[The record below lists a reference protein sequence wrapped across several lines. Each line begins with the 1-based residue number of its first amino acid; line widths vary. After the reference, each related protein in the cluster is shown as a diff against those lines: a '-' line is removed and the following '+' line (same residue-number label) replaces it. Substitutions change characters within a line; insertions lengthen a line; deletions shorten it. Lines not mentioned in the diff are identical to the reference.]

1 MVYFEESNGLL
12 SLPFDRRFFLKLV
25 VSPKPTKTKLS
36 FLFRRGY
43 YCGVEVAVK
52 MVEEEKEK
60 VEEGVEEEDRLGDPS
75 RAPGA
80 DSERRL
86 DPDLLLPFSLGW
98 VRECIT
104 RQVKNG
110 PQQVSRHRRFGL
122 VLLT

>member
-1 MVYFEESNGLL
+1 MQAPAAPSPAKQKMLQKPVERPSQLEEE
-12 SLPFDRRFFLKLV
+12 
-25 VSPKPTKTKLS
+25 T
-36 FLFRRGY
+36 
-43 YCGVEVAVK
+43 EEEE
-52 MVEEEKEK
+52 EEEKEK
-60 VEEGVEEEDRLGDPS
+60 VEEEEDRLGDPS

-110 PQQVSRHRRFGL
+110 PQQVSRHSRSG
-122 VLLT
+122 